1 MAALEPYG
9 DFIRELFD
17 TGKTHDAISTALK
30 QSGAPKCSVMLC
42 GAQPSKK
49 KSSIRFSFR
58 SSTRRLSR
66 RLPRKTIKLAIVECE
81 RLDGTFETSLYV
93 VFFNPECKEKVTALF
108 PAFIAVLSK
117 YHANKTSNWIIQ
129 FSRFDLKN
137 IPFALFR
144 LQNQIR
150 KTKKRLC

>member
-9 DFIRELFD
+9 DFICELFD
-17 TGKTHDAISTALK
+17 TGQTHDAISTVLK
-30 QSGAPKCSVMLC
+30 RLVIWCPEVLRYDGEEVLC

-49 KSSIRFSFR
+49 KSSFRFNFR

-93 VFFNPECKEKVTALF
+93 FSLNPRALF
-108 PAFIAVLSK
+108 PAFIVVLSK
-117 YHANKTSNWIIQ
+117 YHANKTRNWIIQ

-137 IPFALFR
+137 RKIPLYY
-144 LQNQIR
+144 
-150 KTKKRLC
+150 